1 MNIDPVILAK
11 IQKEKGLSVNAL
23 AEAVGMSRFGIT
35 KIRRTGS
42 TTTLTARRIAR
53 ALGVSLEEITE
64 KKGGDGLKT
73 KTEAREWLKRSAI
86 HVGFTDANEEQP
98 QSAEEFRADQTMQN
112 MAERVQF
119 LKLLNADE
127 ISWADL
133 YGEYVREYTETAE
146 IIRGLK
152 GSE

>member
-23 AEAVGMSRFGIT
+23 AEEVGMSRFGIT

-64 KKGGDGLKT
+64 KEQKGG
-73 KTEAREWLKRSAI
+73 EAR
-86 HVGFTDANEEQP
+86 
-98 QSAEEFRADQTMQN
+98 
-112 MAERVQF
+112 
-119 LKLLNADE
+119 
-127 ISWADL
+127 
-133 YGEYVREYTETAE
+133 
-146 IIRGLK
+146 
-152 GSE
+152 

>member
-64 KKGGDGLKT
+64 KEQKGG
-73 KTEAREWLKRSAI
+73 EAR
-86 HVGFTDANEEQP
+86 
-98 QSAEEFRADQTMQN
+98 
-112 MAERVQF
+112 
-119 LKLLNADE
+119 
-127 ISWADL
+127 
-133 YGEYVREYTETAE
+133 
-146 IIRGLK
+146 
-152 GSE
+152 